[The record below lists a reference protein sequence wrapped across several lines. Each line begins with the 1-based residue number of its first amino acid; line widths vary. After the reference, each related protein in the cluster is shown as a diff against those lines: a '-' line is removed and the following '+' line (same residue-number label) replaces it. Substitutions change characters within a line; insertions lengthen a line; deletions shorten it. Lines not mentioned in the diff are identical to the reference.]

1 MPLFWHGQVGQAGL
15 LQPQICNV
23 NSDGSEICAQFPDKP
38 DIVCDKR
45 LLQQKS

>member
-23 NSDGSEICAQFPDKP
+23 NSDGSEICAQFPDNP
-38 DIVCDKR
+38 DTFCDKNV
-45 LLQQKS
+45 LQQKS